1 MNILNLLEKLVGDEN
16 LINKEKL
23 ESNLSR
29 RASFKYLN
37 EYGKKLA
44 IAAVPFGLA
53 SLSSTKAFA
62 AHVTATP
69 VEVLN
74 FALLLEY
81 LEAEYYMTGLA
92 QVDFPD
98 SKSRAIYEQ
107 ISKHENAHVMFLKAT
122 IESLGAMPIEKPEF
136 DFTAGGTF
144 PDPFATGNYGVF
156 VALSQGFEDLGVR
169 AYKGQAANLIDED
182 ALLTA
187 ALRIHSVEARHASE
201 VRRLRGE
208 QGWIPFEKPIQ
219 GFEMATQPIYAGEA
233 EVMQG
238 GVDVRT
244 ITDVA
249 EEEITESFDEPL
261 TMDEVEA
268 IATLFIVA

>member
-1 MNILNLLEKLVGDEN
+1 MKIIDILEKLIGDDS
-16 LINKEKL
+16 LINKENL

-29 RASFKYLN
+29 RASFKHLSQ
-37 EYGKKLA
+37 YGKKFALA
-44 IAAVPFGLA
+44 TIPFGIA
-53 SLSSTKAFA
+53 SLSPTKVLG

-92 QVDFPD
+92 KVEFPT
-98 SKSRAIYEQ
+98 SKARAIYEQ
-107 ISKHENAHVMFLKAT
+107 ISKHENAHVEFLKST
-122 IESLGAMPIEKPEF
+122 IQSLGAMPIEKPEF

-144 PDPFATGNYGVF
+144 PDPFAPGNYGVF
-156 VALSQGFEDLGVR
+156 MALSQGFEDLGVR

-208 QGWIPFEKPIQ
+208 QGWIPFEKPIE
-219 GFEMATQPIYAGEA
+219 GFEMATQPIYDGEA
-233 EVMQG
+233 EVVQA
-238 GVDVRT
+238 GVDVRNL
-244 ITDVA
+244 TDVA

-261 TMDEVEA
+261 TMDEVKA
-268 IATLFIVA
+268 IATLFIVD